1 MGKIFYLMGKSATG
15 KDTIYQQ
22 LMKMEDCHLG
32 QVVLYTTRPIRANEV
47 DGVTYHFITEDQV
60 RKMEQQGK
68 VIEMRC
74 YQTVHGPWYYLTADD
89 GQIDLAAGSYLMIGT
104 LESYEK
110 MLQYYG
116 AEVMVPLYIWIP
128 DLVHITRA
136 LEREK
141 QQTVPKI
148 AEMCRRYL
156 ADEKD
161 FSEEK
166 LTACGIGEEDRY
178 ENLVLEDCV
187 RQIIQTIMRK
197 TEGEQG

>member
-22 LMKMEDCHLG
+22 LMKLEDCHLG
-32 QVVLYTTRPIRANEV
+32 QVVLYTTRPLRANEV

-60 RKMEQQGK
+60 HEMERQGK
-68 VIEMRC
+68 IIEMRC

-89 GQIDLAAGSYLMIGT
+89 GQIDLTTGSYLMIGT
-104 LESYEK
+104 LESYQK

-141 QQTVPKI
+141 QQAVPKI

-156 ADEKD
+156 ADEQD
-161 FSEEK
+161 FCEEN
-166 LTACGIGEEDRY
+166 LADCGIGPDNRY
-178 ENLVLEDCV
+178 ENLVLEDCIK
-187 RQIIQTIMRK
+187 QIRQTILHK
-197 TEGEQG
+197 TQED